1 MTKVETDENA
11 EDLSKV
17 NVMDSIED
25 YVLYDDDRT
34 VLAKMP
40 LLRMMPAI
48 VRTWK
53 ETICHS

>member
-1 MTKVETDENA
+1 MNKVETDENA

-34 VLAKMP
+34 DLAKMP
-40 LLRMMPAI
+40 LLRMMPVI
-48 VRTWK
+48 VRTIK
-53 ETICHS
+53 ETIWFS